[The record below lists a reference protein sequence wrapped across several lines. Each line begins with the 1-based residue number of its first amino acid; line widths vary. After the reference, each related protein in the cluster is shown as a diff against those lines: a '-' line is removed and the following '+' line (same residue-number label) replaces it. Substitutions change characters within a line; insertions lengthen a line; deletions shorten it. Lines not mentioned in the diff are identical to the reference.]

1 MDSKK
6 IKQDY
11 NILYALMCFCL
22 IIAFVAVGFMV
33 EGIITS
39 SIYFIAIPIIV
50 LCILLYA
57 CIVFSIRIHKLS
69 KALKVSKI
77 IFKEGSVSKIEIADK
92 LKISLDEVDA
102 RMNFLENHNYIP
114 NCTITDGVIETDE
127 YRMRK
132 HDEKKKDVI
141 VREMAKQ
148 EAEKE
153 VSKTSG
159 ECSNCGARVV
169 FQGDSTLCPYCNTV
183 VKSEK

>member
-11 NILYALMCFCL
+11 NILYALICFCL

-39 SIYFIAIPIIV
+39 SIYFIVIPIIV

-77 IFKEGSVSKIEIADK
+77 EIADK
-92 LKISLDEVDA
+92 LKISLDEVDT